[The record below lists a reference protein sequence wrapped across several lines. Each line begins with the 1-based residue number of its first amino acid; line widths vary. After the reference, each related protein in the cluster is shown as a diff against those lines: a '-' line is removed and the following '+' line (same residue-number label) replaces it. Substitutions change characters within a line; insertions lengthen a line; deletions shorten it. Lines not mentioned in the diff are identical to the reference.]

1 MLSAWARRVK
11 RSRVCA
17 AMWGMV
23 TFDSEL
29 HAHNER
35 LRAATGIRAGDR
47 VLDVGCGAGLT
58 TREAARAAAPG
69 DVLGIDV
76 SAVALERAREL
87 TAAEGLDNVAYEDGD
102 AQTHPFAPA
111 SFDVAISRFGVMFFS
126 DPDAAFANIARALRP
141 DGRLVALVWQRGRDN
156 EWAVAID
163 EALDAGTPQDVGA
176 FSLGDP
182 DATRAILERAGFAD
196 VRFEDVD
203 EPVFYGPDV
212 ADALEW
218 VRSFRDVSD
227 ILASLEPEARER
239 ALQRLR
245 EMLGAHRRDD
255 RGVVLAS
262 RAWLVSARAAAATQ
276 YACR

>member
-1 MLSAWARRVK
+1 MS
-11 RSRVCA
+11 
-17 AMWGMV
+17 GMV
-23 TFDSEL
+23 TYDSEL
-29 HAHNER
+29 SAHNER
-35 LRAATGIRAGDR
+35 LRAATGIRAGER

-69 DVLGIDV
+69 PVLGIDV

-87 TAAEGLDNVAYEDGD
+87 TAAEGLQNVDYEEGD
-102 AQTHPFAPA
+102 AETHHFEPA

-126 DPDAAFANIARALRP
+126 DPVAAFGNVARALRP
-141 DGRLVALVWQRGRDN
+141 DGRLVAIVWQRHRDN

-163 EALDAGTPQDVGA
+163 DAIGAETFDDEDA

-182 DATRAILERAGFAD
+182 DATTRILERAGFDD

-218 VRSFRDVSD
+218 VRGFRDVKD
-227 ILASLEPEARER
+227 VLTSLDPQARDR
-239 ALQRLR
+239 AVQRLR
-245 EMLGAHRRDD
+245 EVMAAHHRDG
-255 RGVVLAS
+255 RGVVFAS
-262 RAWLVSARAAAATQ
+262 RTWLVSAR
-276 YACR
+276 RR